1 MNPPSRKWQG
11 VGHAYLI
18 SAHDGHTYA
27 PMGVYASRA
36 DAELALSDLRGADPY
51 RPFKLE
57 RIKFTRDQR
66 SLLPANTR
74 HPEGPHLNPT
84 PDWSTS
90 A

>member
-1 MNPPSRKWQG
+1 MNQPPHKWQG

-18 SAHDGHTYA
+18 SAHDGHVFV
-27 PMGVYASRA
+27 PVEIYASRA

-74 HPEGPHLNPT
+74 HPDGIPLNRIP
-84 PDWSTS
+84 
-90 A
+90 

>member
-36 DAELALSDLRGADPY
+36 DAELALSDLRGADRY

-74 HPEGPHLNPT
+74 RPDGAPLNQT